1 MVSGGLGPHRQLHN
15 FSPWC
20 AKQGYTQLFARLLD
34 HPNITVALGT
44 DYRDL
49 LNRFSAA
56 QVVYTEPADAYF
68 DYRYG
73 KLRYRSSE
81 FRFEHH
87 DTERFEA
94 APTIY
99 HPTEHSYTR
108 VSEFTQFT
116 GQKHHKTCLVYEYP
130 RSEGEPF
137 YLVPTPQNAAL
148 YKKYQALADKIM
160 NVHFISRLATFENC
174 CMDDVVAQALT
185 LSSRLSG
192 VSAKSHLATAARA

>member
-1 MVSGGLGPHRQLHN
+1 MVSGGLGPHRQLQN
-15 FSPWC
+15 FSTWC
-20 AKQGYTQLFARLLD
+20 AKQGYTKLFARLLD

-116 GQKHHKTCLVYEYP
+116 GKNTTRRAWCMNTLAATVSP
-130 RSEGEPF
+130 SIWCRRRRTLRCTRSIKRWR
-137 YLVPTPQNAAL
+137 T
-148 YKKYQALADKIM
+148 
-160 NVHFISRLATFENC
+160 RL
-174 CMDDVVAQALT
+174 
-185 LSSRLSG
+185 
-192 VSAKSHLATAARA
+192 